1 MKPVRYI
8 TLPLEEYEAMLNE
21 IEMLKKNKEG
31 ISPAIDDIIFL
42 SPRLYGH
49 LNRQGIKTLS
59 DLEETK
65 ASEWT
70 RIPGFGRK
78 TWQELKGLMN
88 LFALSFK
95 AE

>member
-8 TLPLEEYEAMLNE
+8 TLPLEEYEAMVNE
-21 IEMLKKNKEG
+21 IELLRQKRDG
-31 ISPAIDDIIFL
+31 IFPEIEDIVFL

-49 LNRQGIKTLS
+49 LQRQGIKKIN

-65 ASEWT
+65 ASDWT

-78 TWQELKGLMN
+78 SWEELKGLMM
-88 LFALSFK
+88 LFALNFK
-95 AE
+95 PE